1 MAISCYTKN
10 PHNSDPDAFA
20 TKNFPTSRQI
30 CYNVRPRL
38 MHHKHGTWQA
48 NRSFSPLSAADLAA
62 ELELPT
68 KFSSQPRLLIGR
80 NEWIAFPD
88 LNIPPIIAKS
98 DSGARTSTLHAEQI
112 TVSADGKSVSFC
124 TRDRDHQLI
133 PCHALIAHSKK
144 IKSSTGHKHPRIVIT
159 TTALFPGGLQCP
171 IELTLAN
178 RSRMKYPVLLG
189 RRAMSGYFCIDP
201 QSDYLLGGLAH
212 FPQPSPTPPSS

>member
-1 MAISCYTKN
+1 MAIPCCRKY
-10 PHNSDPDAFA
+10 PHSPDDDSFA
-20 TKNFPTSRQI
+20 TKNIPIPHRT
-30 CYNVRPRL
+30 CYTL
-38 MHHKHGTWQA
+38 HSKEMHHKHGTWQA
-48 NRSFSPLSAADLAA
+48 HRSFSPLSAADLAA
-62 ELELPT
+62 ELALPT
-68 KFSSQPRLLIGR
+68 KFSSHPRLLIGR

-88 LNIPPIIAKS
+88 LKIPPIIAKA

-112 TVSADGKSVSFC
+112 TVSDDGKSVSFS

-159 TTALFPGGLQCP
+159 TTALFAGGLRCS

-201 QSDYLLGGLAH
+201 QADYLLGGLTH
-212 FPQPSPTPPSS
+212 FP